1 MVGGELL
8 RVLAQRKF
16 PSERVIALASER
28 SKGLT
33 VAYDGQTLEVGE
45 ITESAFNGVDVALF
59 ASSGDI
65 ALMYGPVAAEAGALV
80 IDNSSAWRMK
90 DNVPLVVPEVNREDI
105 RKNEGIIANPNCCA
119 IPLTVILHPLQKKA
133 GLERVLVST
142 YQSASGAGRVLVD
155 ELEEQTKAIAEGEEP
170 PVVAYPYQLAYNVVP
185 GGWRP
190 EPGGYNEEE
199 VKIVNETRK
208 ILHEPELR
216 ITATCV
222 RVPVPVGH
230 GESVFVETAEK
241 ISADEVREKL
251 AVMLVNDGSD
261 GVVVSGTT
269 GESPS
274 LSDAE
279 KIELLRAVKNAIPG
293 KSVVAGTGSNDTHHS
308 VELSELAMKAGAD
321 ALLAVVPY
329 YNKPPQ
335 DGMYQH
341 FKAISEVGPTIMYN
355 IQGRTA
361 VNMTAATTLRCAE
374 LPGIIGVK
382 EASGDLDQIGLVC
395 AGKPDRF
402 RVWSGDDSWTLPVM
416 AVGGYGVIC
425 VVSHIAGRS
434 MARLIEAARK
444 GENDV
449 ARDIHHGLLPV
460 SKTLMTTAA
469 NPVPI
474 KSALN
479 AMGFN
484 AGPFRLPLVPLT
496 DEQLKSVLKTIRD
509 AGEYITFAKPGVKVA

>member
-1 MVGGELL
+1 VAKEIGRLL
-8 RVLAQRKF
+8 TAMITPFK
-16 PSERVIALASER
+16 A
-28 SKGLT
+28 
-33 VAYDGQTLEVGE
+33 DG
-45 ITESAFNGVDVALF
+45 SVD
-59 ASSGDI
+59 
-65 ALMYGPVAAEAGALV
+65 YGAAE
-80 IDNSSAWRMK
+80 
-90 DNVPLVVPEVNREDI
+90 
-105 RKNEGIIANPNCCA
+105 
-119 IPLTVILHPLQKKA
+119 Q
-133 GLERVLVST
+133 
-142 YQSASGAGRVLVD
+142 
-155 ELEEQTKAIAEGEEP
+155 
-170 PVVAYPYQLAYNVVP
+170 
-185 GGWRP
+185 
-190 EPGGYNEEE
+190 
-199 VKIVNETRK
+199 
-208 ILHEPELR
+208 
-216 ITATCV
+216 
-222 RVPVPVGH
+222 
-230 GESVFVETAEK
+230 
-241 ISADEVREKL
+241 L

-279 KIELLRAVKNAIPG
+279 KIELLRAVKAAIPD
-293 KSVVAGTGSNDTHHS
+293 KTVVSGTGSNNTHHS

-321 ALLAVVPY
+321 GLLAVVPY

-382 EASGDLDQIGLVC
+382 EASGDLDQVGLVC
-395 AGKPDRF
+395 AGKPERF
-402 RVWSGDDSWTLPVM
+402 KVWSGDDSWTLPIL
-416 AVGGYGVIC
+416 AVGGHGVIC

-434 MARLIEAARK
+434 MARLIEAYRK
-444 GENDV
+444 GDNDV

-460 SKTLMTTAA
+460 IKALMTTAA

-474 KSALN
+474 KSAIN

-496 DEQLKSVLKTIRD
+496 DDQLKSVLTTIGD
-509 AGEYITFAKPGVKVA
+509 AGEFITFAKPGVKVA